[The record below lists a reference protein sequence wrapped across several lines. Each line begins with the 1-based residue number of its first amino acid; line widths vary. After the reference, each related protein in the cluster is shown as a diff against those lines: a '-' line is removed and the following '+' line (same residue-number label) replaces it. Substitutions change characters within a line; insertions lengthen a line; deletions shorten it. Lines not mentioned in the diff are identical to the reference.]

1 MKAIE
6 PNIYSHDRGY
16 VVKKYN
22 TYIGYYKSL
31 EDARAVRN
39 SIKPKPKRIK
49 YKVTIQGLSDR
60 LQSSIGT
67 SGKDIA
73 QIARET
79 SITTSNIYEYIR
91 GNSLPSSLN
100 LAKLATCLNVS
111 ADYLLGLSKRKEQNN
126 G

>member
-6 PNIYSHDRGY
+6 PNIYSHDSGY

-22 TYIGYYKSL
+22 NYIGYYKSL

-111 ADYLLGLSKRKEQNN
+111 ADYLLGLSKRKERV
-126 G
+126 

>member
-6 PNIYSHDRGY
+6 PNIYTHDSGGF

-22 TYIGYYKSL
+22 QYCGYYKNL
-31 EDARAVRN
+31 EDARKVRN
-39 SIKPKPKRIK
+39 SIKPKPKRIR

-60 LQSSIGT
+60 LQESIGV

-73 QIARET
+73 QISRET
-79 SITTSNIYEYIR
+79 SIVTSNIYEYIR
-91 GNSLPSSLN
+91 GNSVPSSVN

-111 ADYLLGLSKRKEQNN
+111 TDWLLGLSKRKERV
-126 G
+126 